1 MLRTGNERIMLVEDD
16 DSVRTVVAAMLKRLG
31 YRVITAADGS
41 EGLRLLRHDAQ
52 PVDLVVTDV
61 VMPRMSGP
69 AMVLALRAVDP
80 DVKVLF
86 VSANPQPGMDDG
98 MDLPG
103 PLLCKPFRSEELAL
117 AIRGELDSRC
127 DSVDAGPTLRRFGA

>member
-1 MLRTGNERIMLVEDD
+1 MRRTGNERIMLVEDD
-16 DSVRTVVAAMLKRLG
+16 DSVRAVVAAMLKRMG
-31 YRVITAADGS
+31 YRVITASDGS

-69 AMVLALRAVDP
+69 AMVLALREVDP

-86 VSANPQPGMDDG
+86 VSGNPHPGMDAG
-98 MDLPG
+98 GDLPG
-103 PLLCKPFRSEELAL
+103 PLLCKPFRSEELAI
-117 AIRGELDSRC
+117 AIREELDSRWPGA
-127 DSVDAGPTLRRFGA
+127 STGATLHRFGA